1 MNGCWTHHWT
11 FLNWVQSHFR
21 ESGVPHCE
29 KIVIKPYHLFCYP
42 IKKEE
47 VGFFL
52 VKTHKIL
59 NFLSFLVGGT
69 PTSLKWLGTQFKR
82 VQWCD
87 DFSSIS
93 SSVSTQLTE
102 LDLASEFHAVNW
114 TWIELFELLI
124 QLLEIHQVKE
134 QCEKDPHC
142 AQYYSCS
149 LGWCDLPSYAA
160 VSLCSV
166 LLLFKH

>member
-29 KIVIKPYHLFCYP
+29 KIVIKPDHLFCYP
-42 IKKEE
+42 IKIPCQDTQNSE
-47 VGFFL
+47 FPFL
-52 VKTHKIL
+52 
-59 NFLSFLVGGT
+59 FSRCT